1 MKINWLNYNNKTFRH
16 IGFRLMA
23 IEQIIYYCL
32 ACFVV
37 VIVPGPTVTL
47 IIANTFSFGTRAG
60 LLNVVGT
67 QLGLILMIGLL
78 AIGFQFINQQLDW
91 FLIIIRYFGAIYLI
105 WLGYKIFTSH
115 SLVTQTTSKKYSNK
129 GFIFQGFLV
138 IWSNPK
144 AFLFLGAFIPQFL
157 NVNKSTG
164 NQLIYLG
171 LLFMLIGTIFDSA
184 YAVVFGKF
192 RNLISS
198 KYLTLLNRIG
208 GSLLALL
215 GLWLAIS

>member
-1 MKINWLNYNNKTFRH
+1 M
-16 IGFRLMA
+16 G

-47 IIANTFSFGTRAG
+47 IIANTLSFGTRAG
-60 LLNVVGT
+60 IFNVVGT

-78 AIGFQFINQQLDW
+78 AIGFQVVVQQLEW
-91 FLIIIRYFGAIYLI
+91 FLIVIRFLGAIYLI
-105 WLGYKIFTSH
+105 WLGYKIFPSP
-115 SLVTQTTSKKYSNK
+115 SLMQKISDKKYFNNK
-129 GFIFQGFLV
+129 FVLQGFLV

-157 NVNKSTG
+157 DI
-164 NQLIYLG
+164 NQLTEFQIIYLG
-171 LLFMLIGTIFDSA
+171 LLFMLIGAIFDSA

-192 RNLISS
+192 KNLMSS
-198 KYLTLLNRIG
+198 SHLKFLNRIG

-215 GLWLAIS
+215 GLWLAITW

>member
-1 MKINWLNYNNKTFRH
+1 M
-16 IGFRLMA
+16 G

-47 IIANTFSFGTRAG
+47 IIANTLSFGTRAG
-60 LLNVVGT
+60 IFNVVGT

-78 AIGFQFINQQLDW
+78 AIGFQVVAQQLEW
-91 FLIIIRYFGAIYLI
+91 FLIVIRFLGAIYLI
-105 WLGYKIFTSH
+105 WLGYKIFTSP
-115 SLVTQTTSKKYSNK
+115 SLMQKVSDKKYFNNK
-129 GFIFQGFLV
+129 FVLQGFLV
-138 IWSNPK
+138 ICSNPK

-157 NVNKSTG
+157 DI
-164 NQLIYLG
+164 NQLTEFQIIYLG
-171 LLFMLIGTIFDSA
+171 LLFMLIGAIFDSA

-192 RNLISS
+192 KNLMSS
-198 KYLTLLNRIG
+198 SHLKFLNKIG

-215 GLWLAIS
+215 GLWLAITW

>member
-1 MKINWLNYNNKTFRH
+1 M
-16 IGFRLMA
+16 G
-23 IEQIIYYCL
+23 IEQIIYYCF

-47 IIANTFSFGTRAG
+47 IIANTLSFGTRAG
-60 LLNVVGT
+60 IFNVVGT

-78 AIGFQFINQQLDW
+78 AIGFQVVVQQLEW
-91 FLIIIRYFGAIYLI
+91 FLIVIRFLGAIYLI
-105 WLGYKIFTSH
+105 WLGYKIFSSP
-115 SLVTQTTSKKYSNK
+115 SLMQKISDKKYFNNK
-129 GFIFQGFLV
+129 FVLQGFLV

-157 NVNKSTG
+157 DI
-164 NQLIYLG
+164 NQLTEFQIIYLG
-171 LLFMLIGTIFDSA
+171 LLFMLIGAIFDSA

-192 RNLISS
+192 KNLMSS
-198 KYLTLLNRIG
+198 SHLKFLNRIG

-215 GLWLAIS
+215 GLWLAITW

>member
-1 MKINWLNYNNKTFRH
+1 MT
-16 IGFRLMA
+16 

-47 IIANTFSFGTRAG
+47 IIANTLAFGTRAG
-60 LLNVVGT
+60 ILNVVGT

-78 AIGFQFINQQLDW
+78 AIGFQFISQQLDW
-91 FLIIIRYFGAIYLI
+91 FLVIIRYLGAIYLI
-105 WLGYKIFTSH
+105 WFGYKLFTSR
-115 SLVTQTTSKKYSNK
+115 SLVAEITNKKYSHK
-129 GFIFQGFLV
+129 EFIIQGFLV

-157 NVNKSTG
+157 DFNQSTG
-164 NQLIYLG
+164 IQIILLG
-171 LLFMLIGTIFDSA
+171 LLFMFIGSIFDSA
-184 YAVVFGKF
+184 YAIVFGKF
-192 RNLISS
+192 RNLVSS

-208 GSLLALL
+208 GGLLALL
-215 GLWLAIS
+215 GFWLVIS

>member
-1 MKINWLNYNNKTFRH
+1 M
-16 IGFRLMA
+16 G
-23 IEQIIYYCL
+23 IEQIIYYCF

-47 IIANTFSFGTRAG
+47 IIANTLSFGTRAG
-60 LLNVVGT
+60 ILNVVGT

-78 AIGFQFINQQLDW
+78 AIGFQVVVQQLEW
-91 FLIIIRYFGAIYLI
+91 FLIVIRFLGAIYLV
-105 WLGYKIFTSH
+105 WLGYKIFTSP
-115 SLVTQTTSKKYSNK
+115 SLMQKISDKKYFNNK
-129 GFIFQGFLV
+129 FVLQGFLV

-157 NVNKSTG
+157 DI
-164 NQLIYLG
+164 NQLTEFQIIYLG
-171 LLFMLIGTIFDSA
+171 LLFMLIGAIFDSA

-192 RNLISS
+192 KNLMSS
-198 KYLTLLNRIG
+198 NHLKFLNKIG

-215 GLWLAIS
+215 GLWLAITW

>member
-1 MKINWLNYNNKTFRH
+1 M
-16 IGFRLMA
+16 G
-23 IEQIIYYCL
+23 IEQIIYYCF

-47 IIANTFSFGTRAG
+47 IIANTLSFGTRAG
-60 LLNVVGT
+60 IFNVVGT

-78 AIGFQFINQQLDW
+78 AIGFQVVAQQLEW
-91 FLIIIRYFGAIYLI
+91 FLIVIRFLGAIYLI
-105 WLGYKIFTSH
+105 WLGYKIFTSP
-115 SLVTQTTSKKYSNK
+115 SLMQKVSDKKYFNNK
-129 GFIFQGFLV
+129 FVLQGFLV

-157 NVNKSTG
+157 DI
-164 NQLIYLG
+164 NQLTEFQIIYLG
-171 LLFMLIGTIFDSA
+171 LLFMLIGAIFDSA

-192 RNLISS
+192 KNLMSS
-198 KYLTLLNRIG
+198 SHLKFLNKIG

-215 GLWLAIS
+215 GLWLAITW

>member
-1 MKINWLNYNNKTFRH
+1 M
-16 IGFRLMA
+16 G

-47 IIANTFSFGTRAG
+47 IIANALSFGTKAG
-60 LLNVVGT
+60 VLNVAGT

-78 AIGFQFINQQLDW
+78 AVAFQIVTQQLQW
-91 FLIIIRYFGAIYLI
+91 FLIIVRYLGAVYLV
-105 WLGYKIFTSH
+105 WLGYKIFTSR
-115 SLVTQTTSKKYSNK
+115 SLVQKTMNKKHSNSK
-129 GFIFQGFLV
+129 FVLQGFVV

-157 NVNKSTG
+157 DL
-164 NQLIYLG
+164 NQINGFKIIYLG
-171 LLFMLIGTIFDSA
+171 LLFMLIGSIFDSV

-192 RNLISS
+192 RTLVSTN
-198 KYLTLLNRIG
+198 YLHLLNRIG
-208 GSLLALL
+208 GCLLALL
-215 GLWLAIS
+215 GVWLAVTF

>member
-1 MKINWLNYNNKTFRH
+1 M
-16 IGFRLMA
+16 G

-47 IIANTFSFGTRAG
+47 IIANTLSFGTRAG
-60 LLNVVGT
+60 IFNVVGT

-78 AIGFQFINQQLDW
+78 AIGFQVVVQQLEW
-91 FLIIIRYFGAIYLI
+91 FLIVIRFLGAIYLV
-105 WLGYKIFTSH
+105 WLGYKIFTSP
-115 SLVTQTTSKKYSNK
+115 SLRQKVSDKKYFNNK
-129 GFIFQGFLV
+129 FVLQGFLV

-157 NVNKSTG
+157 DI
-164 NQLIYLG
+164 NQLTEFQIIYLG
-171 LLFMLIGTIFDSA
+171 LLFMLIGAIFDSA

-192 RNLISS
+192 KNLMSS
-198 KYLTLLNRIG
+198 SHLKFLNKIG

-215 GLWLAIS
+215 GLWLAITW

>member
-1 MKINWLNYNNKTFRH
+1 M
-16 IGFRLMA
+16 G
-23 IEQIIYYCL
+23 IEQIIYYCF

-47 IIANTFSFGTRAG
+47 IIANTLSFGTRAG
-60 LLNVVGT
+60 ILNVVGT

-78 AIGFQFINQQLDW
+78 AIGFQVVAQQLEW
-91 FLIIIRYFGAIYLI
+91 FLIVIRFLGAIYLI
-105 WLGYKIFTSH
+105 WLGYKIFTSP
-115 SLVTQTTSKKYSNK
+115 SLMKKVSDKKYFNNK
-129 GFIFQGFLV
+129 FVLQGFLV

-157 NVNKSTG
+157 NI
-164 NQLIYLG
+164 NQLTEFQIIYLG
-171 LLFMLIGTIFDSA
+171 LLFMLIGAIFDSA

-192 RNLISS
+192 KNLMSS
-198 KYLTLLNRIG
+198 SYLKFLNRIG

-215 GLWLAIS
+215 GLWLAITW

>member
-1 MKINWLNYNNKTFRH
+1 
-16 IGFRLMA
+16 MA

-60 LLNVVGT
+60 LLNVAGT

-91 FLIIIRYFGAIYLI
+91 FLVIIRYLGAIYLI
-105 WLGYKIFTSH
+105 GLGYKIFTSH
-115 SLVTQTTSKKYSNK
+115 SLVTKTTSKKYSSK

-157 NVNKSTG
+157 DVNKSTG

-171 LLFMLIGTIFDSA
+171 FLFMLIGTIFDSA

>member
-1 MKINWLNYNNKTFRH
+1 MT
-16 IGFRLMA
+16 

-47 IIANTFSFGTRAG
+47 IIANTLAFGTRAG
-60 LLNVVGT
+60 ILNVVGT

-91 FLIIIRYFGAIYLI
+91 FLVIVRYLGAIYLI
-105 WLGYKIFTSH
+105 WLGYKIFTSR
-115 SLVTQTTSKKYSNK
+115 SLITEITNKKYSHK
-129 GFIFQGFLV
+129 EFIIQGFLV

-157 NVNKSTG
+157 NFNQSTG
-164 NQLIYLG
+164 IQIIYLG
-171 LLFMLIGTIFDSA
+171 LLFMLIGAIFDSA
-184 YAVVFGKF
+184 YAIVFGKF
-192 RNLISS
+192 RKLISTS
-198 KYLTLLNRIG
+198 YQKLLNRTG

-215 GLWLAIS
+215 GFWLALS

>member
-1 MKINWLNYNNKTFRH
+1 M
-16 IGFRLMA
+16 G
-23 IEQIIYYCL
+23 IEQIIYYCF

-47 IIANTFSFGTRAG
+47 IIANTLSFGTRAG
-60 LLNVVGT
+60 ILNVVGT

-78 AIGFQFINQQLDW
+78 AIGFQVVVQQLEW
-91 FLIIIRYFGAIYLI
+91 FLIVIRFLGAIYLI
-105 WLGYKIFTSH
+105 WLGYKIFTSP
-115 SLVTQTTSKKYSNK
+115 SLMQKISDKKYFNNK
-129 GFIFQGFLV
+129 FVLQGFLV

-157 NVNKSTG
+157 DT
-164 NQLIYLG
+164 NQLTEFQIIYLG
-171 LLFMLIGTIFDSA
+171 LLFMLIGAIFDSA

-192 RNLISS
+192 KNLMSS
-198 KYLTLLNRIG
+198 SHLKFLNKIG

-215 GLWLAIS
+215 GLWLAITW

>member
-1 MKINWLNYNNKTFRH
+1 MT
-16 IGFRLMA
+16 

-47 IIANTFSFGTRAG
+47 IIANTLAFGARAG
-60 LLNVVGT
+60 ILNVVGT

-91 FLIIIRYFGAIYLI
+91 FLDIIRYFGAIYLI
-105 WLGYKIFTSH
+105 WLGYKIFTSL
-115 SLVTQTTSKKYSNK
+115 SLITEITKKKYSHK
-129 GFIFQGFLV
+129 EFIIQGFLV

-157 NVNKSTG
+157 NFNQSTG
-164 NQLIYLG
+164 IQIILLG
-171 LLFMLIGTIFDSA
+171 FLFMLIGSIFDSA
-184 YAVVFGKF
+184 YAIVFGKF
-192 RNLISS
+192 RNLVSS

-208 GSLLALL
+208 GSLLVLL
-215 GLWLAIS
+215 ALWLVLN